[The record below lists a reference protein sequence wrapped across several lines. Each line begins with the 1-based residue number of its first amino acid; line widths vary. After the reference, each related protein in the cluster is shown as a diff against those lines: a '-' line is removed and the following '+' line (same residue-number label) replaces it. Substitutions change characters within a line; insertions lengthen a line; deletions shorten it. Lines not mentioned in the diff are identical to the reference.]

1 MSKLTE
7 MANTLRE
14 TDRLISEMKAE
25 INELRFLVARYHAK
39 HGTEIQGGEMILP
52 DNIGFETSITTC
64 RRVDYDIIGVESR
77 YQIILKA
84 LDEL

>member
-1 MSKLTE
+1 MSKLII

-14 TDRLISEMKAE
+14 TDRLISEMKRE
-25 INELRFLVARYHAK
+25 IDELRIIVARYHAK

-52 DNIGFETSITTC
+52 ENIGFETSGTTC
-64 RRVDYDIIGVESR
+64 RRVDYEIIVESR
-77 YQIILKA
+77 YQQILKQ